1 MPEQRIKTIIAD
13 GDETASGVLTQL
25 LHSCCSEID
34 IVCNCNSLQQTL
46 CSIEEF
52 NPALIFTETEFPDG
66 TGIDL
71 LCNYPG
77 RDFRVVFV
85 TSHHNHA
92 ISAFRYSASD
102 YLLKPVKEEEL
113 ISSVRRVK
121 TELAGYNSMA
131 GLQNLIGDLNKKN
144 ELPGTLIVNN
154 SKGFTVLKTD
164 DIVFLE
170 ADGYCT
176 NFYLTGK
183 TKISSARNLKYYSC
197 LLPPSVFMRVH
208 HSFIINLSHVKGYNS
223 DDNILLT
230 ENYSC
235 SLSTAHKNVFLACFR
250 NKKH

>member
-1 MPEQRIKTIIAD
+1 
-13 GDETASGVLTQL
+13 
-25 LHSCCSEID
+25 
-34 IVCNCNSLQQTL
+34 
-46 CSIEEF
+46 
-52 NPALIFTETEFPDG
+52 
-66 TGIDL
+66 
-71 LCNYPG
+71 
-77 RDFRVVFV
+77 
-85 TSHHNHA
+85 
-92 ISAFRYSASD
+92 
-102 YLLKPVKEEEL
+102 
-113 ISSVRRVK
+113 
-121 TELAGYNSMA
+121 MA